1 MGKWGDGKCREVKA
15 KRLTGSTM
23 MTSETSRERKM
34 IITKPR
40 EPIKVLI
47 ADDHEL
53 TCLGLKTLISQQQDC
68 QVVGIAVNGQQA
80 IDLAK
85 SCQPDV
91 IILDIQ
97 MPVLDGH
104 SAAIQIKQFDP
115 YVRIITYSS
124 LPKLPMEKNNQSIA
138 FDLYCSKDISSQA
151 LIKAIDDLGKLAQ
164 SDKDQFR
171 RVG

>member
-1 MGKWGDGKCREVKA
+1 
-15 KRLTGSTM
+15 
-23 MTSETSRERKM
+23 
-34 IITKPR
+34 
-40 EPIKVLI
+40 
-47 ADDHEL
+47 
-53 TCLGLKTLISQQQDC
+53 
-68 QVVGIAVNGQQA
+68 
-80 IDLAK
+80 LAK

-91 IILDIQ
+91 IILDIG

-104 SAAIQIKQFDP
+104 SAAIQIKQFYP
-115 YVRIITYSS
+115 YIRIIAYSS
-124 LPKLPMEKNNQSIA
+124 LPKLPMEKNNQSTA

>member
-1 MGKWGDGKCREVKA
+1 MN
-15 KRLTGSTM
+15 
-23 MTSETSRERKM
+23 
-34 IITKPR
+34 PR

-53 TCLGLKTLISQQQDC
+53 TCLGLNILISKQQHR

-91 IILDIQ
+91 IILDIR

-104 SAAIQIKQFDP
+104 SAAIQIKQFNP
-115 YVRIITYSS
+115 YVRIIAYSS
-124 LPKLPMEKNNQSIA
+124 LAKLPMEKNNQSTV
-138 FDLYCSKDISSQA
+138 FDLYCSKDISSQD
-151 LIKAIDDLGKLAQ
+151 LITAIDDLGKLAQ

>member
-1 MGKWGDGKCREVKA
+1 MR
-15 KRLTGSTM
+15 
-23 MTSETSRERKM
+23 
-34 IITKPR
+34 PR
-40 EPIKVLI
+40 ESIKVLI
-47 ADDHEL
+47 ADDHDL
-53 TCLGLKTLISQQQDC
+53 TRLGIKTLISQQQHC

-91 IILDIQ
+91 IILDIR

-115 YVRIITYSS
+115 YIRIIAYSS
-124 LPKLPMEKNNQSIA
+124 LAKLPMEKNNQSTA
-138 FDLYCSKDISSQA
+138 FDLYYPKDISSQA

>member
-1 MGKWGDGKCREVKA
+1 M
-15 KRLTGSTM
+15 
-23 MTSETSRERKM
+23 
-34 IITKPR
+34 KPR
-40 EPIKVLI
+40 DLIKVLI
-47 ADDHEL
+47 ADDQEL
-53 TCLGLKTLISQQQDC
+53 TCLGLKILISQQPHC

-97 MPVLDGH
+97 MPVLNGQ

-115 YVRIITYSS
+115 YVRIIAYSS
-124 LPKLPMEKNNQSIA
+124 LANLLMEKNNQTTA
-138 FDLYCSKDISSQA
+138 FDLYCPKDISSQD

-164 SDKDQFR
+164 SDKSQFR

>member
-1 MGKWGDGKCREVKA
+1 MGKWGDGKCREVKS
-15 KRLTGSTM
+15 KRSTASTM
-23 MTSETSRERKM
+23 IKGETSRECK
-34 IITKPR
+34 IIIMKPR
-40 EPIKVLI
+40 DLIKVLI
-47 ADDHEL
+47 ADDQEL
-53 TCLGLKTLISQQQDC
+53 TCLGLKILISQQPHC

-91 IILDIQ
+91 IILDVR

-115 YVRIITYSS
+115 YVRIIAYSS
-124 LPKLPMEKNNQSIA
+124 LPKLPMGKNNKTTA
-138 FDLYCSKDISSQA
+138 FDLHCSKDISSQA
-151 LIKAIDDLGKLAQ
+151 LIKAIHDLGKLAQ

>member
-1 MGKWGDGKCREVKA
+1 MIR
-15 KRLTGSTM
+15 
-23 MTSETSRERKM
+23 SETSKYRKM
-34 IITKPR
+34 IIMKPI

-53 TCLGLKTLISQQQDC
+53 TCLGLKILISKQQHC
-68 QVVGIAVNGQQA
+68 QAVGIAVNGQQA

-91 IILDIQ
+91 IILDIR

-115 YVRIITYSS
+115 HIRIIAYSS
-124 LPKLPMEKNNQSIA
+124 LPKPPMEKNHQSTA
-138 FDLYCSKDISSQA
+138 FDLYCSKDISSQD

-164 SDKDQFR
+164 SDKSQFR

>member
-1 MGKWGDGKCREVKA
+1 MIR
-15 KRLTGSTM
+15 
-23 MTSETSRERKM
+23 SETAKYRKM
-34 IITKPR
+34 IIMKPI

-53 TCLGLKTLISQQQDC
+53 TCLGLKILISKQQHC

-91 IILDIQ
+91 IILDIR

-104 SAAIQIKQFDP
+104 SAAIQIKRFDP
-115 YVRIITYSS
+115 YVRIIAYSS
-124 LPKLPMEKNNQSIA
+124 LANLPMEKNNQSTA
-138 FDLYCSKDISSQA
+138 FDLYCSKDISSQD

-164 SDKDQFR
+164 SDKSQFR

>member
-1 MGKWGDGKCREVKA
+1 M
-15 KRLTGSTM
+15 
-23 MTSETSRERKM
+23 
-34 IITKPR
+34 KPR
-40 EPIKVLI
+40 ETIKVLI

-53 TCLGLKTLISQQQDC
+53 TSLVLKTLISQQPHR

-91 IILDIQ
+91 IILDVR

-104 SAAIQIKQFDP
+104 SAAIHIKQFDP
-115 YVRIITYSS
+115 HVRIIAYSS
-124 LPKLPMEKNNQSIA
+124 LANLPMEKNNQTTA
-138 FDLYCSKDISSQA
+138 FDLYCSKDISSQDM
-151 LIKAIDDLGKLAQ
+151 IKAIDDLGKLAQ
-164 SDKDQFR
+164 SDKSQFH

>member
-1 MGKWGDGKCREVKA
+1 
-15 KRLTGSTM
+15 M
-23 MTSETSRERKM
+23 MTSEISREKKM
-34 IITKPR
+34 IIMRPR
-40 EPIKVLI
+40 ESIKVLI

-53 TCLGLKTLISQQQDC
+53 TCLGLKILISQQQHC

-91 IILDIQ
+91 IILDVR

-115 YVRIITYSS
+115 YVRIIAYSS
-124 LPKLPMEKNNQSIA
+124 LPKLPMEKNNQTTA
-138 FDLYCSKDISSQA
+138 FDLYCSKDISSQDM
-151 LIKAIDDLGKLAQ
+151 IKAIDDLGKLAQ
-164 SDKDQFR
+164 SDKSQFH

>member
-1 MGKWGDGKCREVKA
+1 MI
-15 KRLTGSTM
+15 
-23 MTSETSRERKM
+23 TSETSRERKM

-47 ADDHEL
+47 ADDQEL
-53 TCLGLKTLISQQQDC
+53 TCLGLKILISQQQDC

-80 IDLAK
+80 IALAK
-85 SCQPDV
+85 IYQPDV
-91 IILDIQ
+91 IILDVR
-97 MPVLDGH
+97 MPVLNGQ

-115 YVRIITYSS
+115 YVRIIAYSS

-164 SDKDQFR
+164 SDKSQFR

>member
-1 MGKWGDGKCREVKA
+1 MGA
-15 KRLTGSTM
+15 
-23 MTSETSRERKM
+23 
-34 IITKPR
+34 R

-53 TCLGLKTLISQQQDC
+53 TCLGLQILISKQPHFL
-68 QVVGIAVNGQQA
+68 VVGIGVDGQQA

-85 SCQPDV
+85 SRQPDV
-91 IILDIQ
+91 IILDIR

-104 SAAIQIKQFDP
+104 SAAIQIKKFDP
-115 YVRIITYSS
+115 YVRIIAYSS
-124 LPKLPMEKNNQSIA
+124 LPNLPMEKNNQSTA
-138 FDLYCSKDISSQA
+138 FDLYCSKDISSQD
-151 LIKAIDDLGKLAQ
+151 LITAIDDLGKLAQ

>member
-1 MGKWGDGKCREVKA
+1 M
-15 KRLTGSTM
+15 
-23 MTSETSRERKM
+23 
-34 IITKPR
+34 KPR
-40 EPIKVLI
+40 ESVKLLI
-47 ADDHEL
+47 ADDHEI
-53 TCLGLKTLISQQQDC
+53 TCLGLKTLISQQPHC

-85 SCQPDV
+85 IYQPDV
-91 IILDIQ
+91 IILDIR

-115 YVRIITYSS
+115 YVRIIAYSS
-124 LPKLPMEKNNQSIA
+124 LAKLPMENNNQSTA
-138 FDLYCSKDISSQA
+138 FDLYCPKDISSQA

-164 SDKDQFR
+164 SDKSQFR

>member
-1 MGKWGDGKCREVKA
+1 MGGDGKCREVKA
-15 KRLTGSTM
+15 KRQTASTM
-23 MTSETSRERKM
+23 IKGETSRECK
-34 IITKPR
+34 IIIMKPR
-40 EPIKVLI
+40 DLIKVLI
-47 ADDHEL
+47 ADDQEL
-53 TCLGLKTLISQQQDC
+53 TCLGLKILISQQPHC

-91 IILDIQ
+91 IILDVR

-115 YVRIITYSS
+115 YVRIIAYSS
-124 LPKLPMEKNNQSIA
+124 LPKLPMEKNNQSTA

-151 LIKAIDDLGKLAQ
+151 LIKAIHDLGKLAQ
-164 SDKDQFR
+164 SDKDRFR